1 MDKRLFV
8 NVQANRKI
16 SGVLRGFDIFMN
28 LVLDD
33 ATDETNAA
41 TKTPLG
47 TIVRR
52 HDGCRWADDA
62 GCAREFRV
70 VVRLPW
76 LQGRGLII
84 ADWKRW
90 RRFGDERGGLGDAF
104 VYRSTASALCVSVAR
119 ASLHVCATTR

>member
-1 MDKRLFV
+1 MRRQYMDKRLFV

-52 HDGCRWADDA
+52 H
-62 GCAREFRV
+62 
-70 VVRLPW
+70 
-76 LQGRGLII
+76 GRT
-84 ADWKRW
+84 
-90 RRFGDERGGLGDAF
+90 RG
-104 VYRSTASALCVSVAR
+104 
-119 ASLHVCATTR
+119 